1 MAIRYFQLAREV
13 GNMDANFHLA
23 MVYLG
28 WMKQPLRD
36 DDKSVRDNDP
46 DKSVRQNRRDRMRV
60 EMYDQPPPM
69 NGKKTMNLE
78 DMQFVDEDGNPMT
91 YQDMVEMLGPDA
103 PNILNQLN
111 NQLHMNDLPM
121 QDMDPDNE
129 VFIEGGGDLPPQVRG
144 LMQNIALAAAKGAG
158 KADDLEGELSDGS
171 GYKIQT
177 KVIYANKDGS
187 FQPPSTNSQPTK
199 ADYQHAVNHLEL
211 AAKNGHVQ
219 AAHRLATIY
228 SHGISDPMFPE
239 QYWIHPNCQSSLRYF
254 KQVVEHSPYVSLR
267 SRRAYKQYMAG
278 DATSSLL
285 NYLVLAEGGSEI
297 GQLNAAW
304 LLEQGYCLNMSKRNC
319 LRASL
324 RMWRAAAHQGSSEA
338 SLRVGDFYYNGK
350 MYVAEQSEPQKGD
363 IYEYESW
370 HNKLYRWLLYPE
382 QMMKEGRVY
391 LVKYVKQV
399 LNKKD
404 VPPSQSCIA
413 SDDQTCPA
421 EEIPQPKMADMETAA
436 KYYRLAAEGS
446 GQWNQRANYNLG
458 YMHEWGLGLKQDFP
472 LAKRHYDLA
481 RSSNTAVA
489 VQIALFNMNIHHKFI
504 KFKHFLKRWW
514 EELDDEFEN
523 NLVDPDAS
531 IVKRAGYRLKQV
543 IHKYGPKTHPRWKVI
558 MSHMVVL
565 DWEMFGIV
573 FLSLVLII
581 LTTLRQRRG

>member
-1 MAIRYFQLAREV
+1 
-13 GNMDANFHLA
+13 MDANFHLA

-36 DDKSVRDNDP
+36 DDKSVRDDP

-78 DMQFVDEDGNPMT
+78 DMQFLDGDGNPMT

-531 IVKRAGYRLKQV
+531 IVKRAGYRLKHV